1 MATDFYGLESK
12 QKLNYRQQ
20 GFSGTDLDRNVNDTG
35 IVYPLKQADGLQA
48 SFSSIVDH
56 ENGDTILAHSEYRVA
71 RNVPDNIEYIKGICF
86 TVVNQEPII
95 EKSTQAEELLGIAPY
110 MDILKESYLVSE
122 PGTRQF
128 NKEYFTKYDKM
139 LANLDFEPAF
149 VIDAKNLSK
158 KQVISPYKTNT
169 FKESQA
175 FSNGYLWDNLEND
188 YASKIAQA
196 SPSKKI
202 PRKEI
207 EKDIYILRKDITKL
221 CKQSDF
227 DISALDDDIQMLLQ
241 NDLIKYTYEEL
252 LQVRIELENLYWDM
266 MCEGA

>member
-12 QKLNYRQQ
+12 QKLGYRQQ

-35 IVYPLKQADGLQA
+35 IVYPLKEADGLQA

-86 TVVNQEPII
+86 TVVNQDFITDN
-95 EKSTQAEELLGIAPY
+95 STEAEELLGIAPY

-122 PGTRQF
+122 PGVREF
-128 NKEYFTKYDKM
+128 NKEHFAKYDKL
-139 LANLDFEPAF
+139 LADLDFEPAF
-149 VIDAKNLSK
+149 VIDDKNLSK
-158 KQVISPYKTNT
+158 KEVISSYKTN
-169 FKESQA
+169 A
-175 FSNGYLWDNLEND
+175 FSNGYLWDNLEYD
-188 YASKIAQA
+188 YTSKIT
-196 SPSKKI
+196 PSKKM

-207 EKDIYILRKDITKL
+207 EKDIYTLRTDITKL

-227 DISALDDDIQMLLQ
+227 DISALDDDIQMMLK
-241 NDLIKYTYEEL
+241 NDLLKYTYEEL
-252 LQVRIELENLYWDM
+252 LQVRVELEDLYWDM
-266 MCEGA
+266 TCEGA

>member
-12 QKLNYRQQ
+12 QKLGYRQQ

-35 IVYPLKQADGLQA
+35 IVYPLKEADGLQA

-56 ENGDTILAHSEYRVA
+56 ENGDTILAHRDYRVA

-86 TVVNQEPII
+86 TVVNQDFITDN
-95 EKSTQAEELLGIAPY
+95 STEAEELLGIAPY

-122 PGTRQF
+122 PGVREF
-128 NKEYFTKYDKM
+128 NKEHFAKYDKL

-149 VIDAKNLSK
+149 VIDDKNLSK
-158 KQVISPYKTNT
+158 KEVISSYKTN
-169 FKESQA
+169 A
-175 FSNGYLWDNLEND
+175 FSNGYLWDNLEYD
-188 YASKIAQA
+188 YTSKIT
-196 SPSKKI
+196 PSKKM
-202 PRKEI
+202 PRKDL

-221 CKQSDF
+221 CKESKF
-227 DISALDDDIQMLLQ
+227 DISTLDEDIQMMLK

-252 LQVRIELENLYWDM
+252 LQVRVELEDLYWDM
-266 MCEGA
+266 TCEGA

>member
-12 QKLNYRQQ
+12 QKLGYRQQ

-35 IVYPLKQADGLQA
+35 IVYPLKEADGLQA

-86 TVVNQEPII
+86 TVVNQDFITDN
-95 EKSTQAEELLGIAPY
+95 STEAEELLGIAPY

-122 PGTRQF
+122 PGVREF
-128 NKEYFTKYDKM
+128 NKEHFAKYDKL
-139 LANLDFEPAF
+139 LADLDFEPAF
-149 VIDAKNLSK
+149 VIDDKNLSK
-158 KQVISPYKTNT
+158 KEVISSYKTN
-169 FKESQA
+169 A
-175 FSNGYLWDNLEND
+175 FSNGYLWDNLEYD
-188 YASKIAQA
+188 YTSKIT
-196 SPSKKI
+196 PSKKM

-207 EKDIYILRKDITKL
+207 EKDIYILRTDITKL

-227 DISALDDDIQMLLQ
+227 DISALDDNIQMMLK
-241 NDLIKYTYEEL
+241 NDLLKYTYEEL
-252 LQVRIELENLYWDM
+252 LQVKVELEDLYWDM
-266 MCEGA
+266 TCEGA

>member
-12 QKLNYRQQ
+12 QKLGYRQQ

-35 IVYPLKQADGLQA
+35 IVYPLKEADGLQA

-86 TVVNQEPII
+86 TVVNQDFITDN
-95 EKSTQAEELLGIAPY
+95 STEAEELLGIAPY

-122 PGTRQF
+122 PGVREF
-128 NKEYFTKYDKM
+128 NKEHFAKYDKL
-139 LANLDFEPAF
+139 LADLDFEPAF
-149 VIDAKNLSK
+149 VIDDKNLSK
-158 KQVISPYKTNT
+158 KEVISSYKTN
-169 FKESQA
+169 A
-175 FSNGYLWDNLEND
+175 FSNGYLWDNLEYD
-188 YASKIAQA
+188 YTSKIT
-196 SPSKKI
+196 PSKKM

-207 EKDIYILRKDITKL
+207 EKDIYTLRTDITKL
-221 CKQSDF
+221 CKESKF
-227 DISALDDDIQMLLQ
+227 DISTLDEDIQIMLK

-252 LQVRIELENLYWDM
+252 LQVRVELEDLYWDM
-266 MCEGA
+266 TCEGA

>member
-12 QKLNYRQQ
+12 QKLGYRQQ

-56 ENGDTILAHSEYRVA
+56 ENEDTILAHSEYRLA

-86 TVVNQEPII
+86 TVVNQDFITDN
-95 EKSTQAEELLGIAPY
+95 STEAEELLGIAPY

-122 PGTRQF
+122 PGVREF
-128 NKEYFTKYDKM
+128 NKEHFAKYDKL
-139 LANLDFEPAF
+139 LADLDFEPAF
-149 VIDAKNLSK
+149 LIDDKNLSK
-158 KQVISPYKTNT
+158 KEVISSYKTN
-169 FKESQA
+169 A
-175 FSNGYLWDNLEND
+175 FSNGYLWDNLEYD

-196 SPSKKI
+196 TPSKKM

-207 EKDIYILRKDITKL
+207 EKDIYTLRTDITKL

-227 DISALDDDIQMLLQ
+227 DISALDDDIQMMLK
-241 NDLIKYTYEEL
+241 NDLLKYTYEEL
-252 LQVRIELENLYWDM
+252 LQVRVELDDLYWDM
-266 MCEGA
+266 TCEDA

>member
-12 QKLNYRQQ
+12 QKLGYRQQ

-35 IVYPLKQADGLQA
+35 IVYPLKEADGLQA

-86 TVVNQEPII
+86 TVVNQDFITDN
-95 EKSTQAEELLGIAPY
+95 STEAEELLGIAPY

-122 PGTRQF
+122 PGVREF
-128 NKEYFTKYDKM
+128 NKEHFAKYDKL

-149 VIDAKNLSK
+149 VIDDKNLSK
-158 KQVISPYKTNT
+158 KEVISSYKTN
-169 FKESQA
+169 A
-175 FSNGYLWDNLEND
+175 FSNGYLWDNLEYD
-188 YASKIAQA
+188 YTSTIT
-196 SPSKKI
+196 PSKKI

-207 EKDIYILRKDITKL
+207 EKDIYVIRTDITKL
-221 CKQSDF
+221 CKESKF
-227 DISALDDDIQMLLQ
+227 DISTLDEDIQMMLK

-252 LQVRIELENLYWDM
+252 LQVRVELEDLYWDM
-266 MCEGA
+266 TCEGA

>member
-12 QKLNYRQQ
+12 QKLGYRQQ

-35 IVYPLKQADGLQA
+35 IVYPLKEADGLQA

-86 TVVNQEPII
+86 TVVNQDFITDN
-95 EKSTQAEELLGIAPY
+95 STEAEELLGIAPY

-122 PGTRQF
+122 PGVREF
-128 NKEYFTKYDKM
+128 NKEHFAKYDKL
-139 LANLDFEPAF
+139 LADLDFEPAF
-149 VIDAKNLSK
+149 VIDDKNLSK
-158 KQVISPYKTNT
+158 KEVISSYKAN
-169 FKESQA
+169 A
-175 FSNGYLWDNLEND
+175 FSNGYLWDNLEYD
-188 YASKIAQA
+188 YASKIA
-196 SPSKKI
+196 PSKKI
-202 PRKEI
+202 PRKDL

-227 DISALDDDIQMLLQ
+227 DISALDDNIQMMLK

-252 LQVRIELENLYWDM
+252 LQVRVELEDLYWDM
-266 MCEGA
+266 TCEGA

>member
-12 QKLNYRQQ
+12 QKLGYRQQ

-35 IVYPLKQADGLQA
+35 IVYPLKEADGLQA

-86 TVVNQEPII
+86 TVVNQDFITDN
-95 EKSTQAEELLGIAPY
+95 STEAEELLGIAPY

-122 PGTRQF
+122 PGVREF
-128 NKEYFTKYDKM
+128 NKEHFAKYDKL
-139 LANLDFEPAF
+139 LADLDFEPAF
-149 VIDAKNLSK
+149 VIDDKNLSK
-158 KQVISPYKTNT
+158 KEVISSYKTN
-169 FKESQA
+169 A
-175 FSNGYLWDNLEND
+175 FSNGYLWDNLEYD
-188 YASKIAQA
+188 YASKIT
-196 SPSKKI
+196 PSKKM

-207 EKDIYILRKDITKL
+207 EKDIYILRTDITKL

-227 DISALDDDIQMLLQ
+227 DISALDDDIQMMLK
-241 NDLIKYTYEEL
+241 NDLLKYTYEEL
-252 LQVRIELENLYWDM
+252 LQVRVELEDLYWDM
-266 MCEGA
+266 TCEGA

>member
-12 QKLNYRQQ
+12 QKLGYRQQ

-35 IVYPLKQADGLQA
+35 IVYPLKEADGLQA

-86 TVVNQEPII
+86 TVVNQDFITDN
-95 EKSTQAEELLGIAPY
+95 STEAEELLGIAPY

-122 PGTRQF
+122 PGVREF
-128 NKEYFTKYDKM
+128 NKEHFAKYDKL
-139 LANLDFEPAF
+139 LADLDFEPAF
-149 VIDAKNLSK
+149 VIDDKNLSK
-158 KQVISPYKTNT
+158 KEVISSYKAN
-169 FKESQA
+169 A
-175 FSNGYLWDNLEND
+175 FSNGYLWDNLEYD
-188 YASKIAQA
+188 YASKVT
-196 SPSKKI
+196 PSKKM

-207 EKDIYILRKDITKL
+207 EKDIYTIRTDITKL
-221 CKQSDF
+221 CKESKF
-227 DISALDDDIQMLLQ
+227 DISTLDEDIQMMLK

-252 LQVRIELENLYWDM
+252 LQVRVELEDLYWDM
-266 MCEGA
+266 TCEGA

>member
-12 QKLNYRQQ
+12 QKLGYRQQ

-35 IVYPLKQADGLQA
+35 IVYPLKEADGLQA

-86 TVVNQEPII
+86 TVVNQDFITDN
-95 EKSTQAEELLGIAPY
+95 STEAEELLGIAPY

-122 PGTRQF
+122 PGVREF
-128 NKEYFTKYDKM
+128 NKEHFAKYDKL
-139 LANLDFEPAF
+139 LADLDFEPAF
-149 VIDAKNLSK
+149 VIDDKNLSK
-158 KQVISPYKTNT
+158 KEVISSYKTN
-169 FKESQA
+169 A
-175 FSNGYLWDNLEND
+175 FSNGYLWDNLEYD
-188 YASKIAQA
+188 YASKIA
-196 SPSKKI
+196 PSKKM

-207 EKDIYILRKDITKL
+207 EKDIYTLRTDITKL
-221 CKQSDF
+221 CKESDF
-227 DISALDDDIQMLLQ
+227 DISALDDDIQMMLK

-252 LQVRIELENLYWDM
+252 LQVRIELEDLYWDM
-266 MCEGA
+266 TCEGA

>member
-12 QKLNYRQQ
+12 QKLGYRQQ

-35 IVYPLKQADGLQA
+35 IVYPLKEADGLQA

-86 TVVNQEPII
+86 TVVNQDFITDN
-95 EKSTQAEELLGIAPY
+95 STEAEELLGIAPY

-122 PGTRQF
+122 PGVREF
-128 NKEYFTKYDKM
+128 NKEHFAKYDKL
-139 LANLDFEPAF
+139 LADLDFEPAF
-149 VIDAKNLSK
+149 VIDDKNLSK
-158 KQVISPYKTNT
+158 KEVISSYKTN
-169 FKESQA
+169 A
-175 FSNGYLWDNLEND
+175 FSNGYLWDNLEYD
-188 YASKIAQA
+188 YASKIA
-196 SPSKKI
+196 PSKKI
-202 PRKEI
+202 PRKDL

-227 DISALDDDIQMLLQ
+227 DISALDDNIQMMLK
-241 NDLIKYTYEEL
+241 NDLLKYTYEEL
-252 LQVRIELENLYWDM
+252 LQVKVELEDLYWDM
-266 MCEGA
+266 TCEGA

>member
-12 QKLNYRQQ
+12 QKLGYRQQ

-35 IVYPLKQADGLQA
+35 IVYPLKEADGLQA

-86 TVVNQEPII
+86 TVVNQDFITDN
-95 EKSTQAEELLGIAPY
+95 STEAEELLGIAPY

-122 PGTRQF
+122 PGVREF
-128 NKEYFTKYDKM
+128 NKEHFAKYDKL
-139 LANLDFEPAF
+139 LADLDFEPAF
-149 VIDAKNLSK
+149 VIDDKNLSK
-158 KQVISPYKTNT
+158 KEVISSYKTN
-169 FKESQA
+169 A
-175 FSNGYLWDNLEND
+175 FSNGYLWDNLEYD
-188 YASKIAQA
+188 YTSKIT
-196 SPSKKI
+196 PSKKM

-207 EKDIYILRKDITKL
+207 EKDIYTLRTDITKL

-227 DISALDDDIQMLLQ
+227 DISALDYDIQMMLK

-252 LQVRIELENLYWDM
+252 LQVRVELEDLYWDM
-266 MCEGA
+266 TCEGA

>member
-12 QKLNYRQQ
+12 QKLGYRQQ

-35 IVYPLKQADGLQA
+35 IVYPLKEADGLQA

-86 TVVNQEPII
+86 TVVNQDFITDN
-95 EKSTQAEELLGIAPY
+95 STEAEELLGIAPY

-122 PGTRQF
+122 PGVREF
-128 NKEYFTKYDKM
+128 NKEHFAKYDKL
-139 LANLDFEPAF
+139 LADLDFEPAF
-149 VIDAKNLSK
+149 VIDDKNLSK
-158 KQVISPYKTNT
+158 KEVISSYKTN
-169 FKESQA
+169 A
-175 FSNGYLWDNLEND
+175 FSNGYLWDNLEYD
-188 YASKIAQA
+188 YASKIA
-196 SPSKKI
+196 PSKKM
-202 PRKEI
+202 PRKDL

-227 DISALDDDIQMLLQ
+227 DISALDDNIQMMLK
-241 NDLIKYTYEEL
+241 NDLLKYTYEEL
-252 LQVRIELENLYWDM
+252 LQVRVDLEDLYWDM
-266 MCEGA
+266 TCEGA

>member
-12 QKLNYRQQ
+12 QKLGYRQQ

-35 IVYPLKQADGLQA
+35 IVYPLKEADGLQA

-86 TVVNQEPII
+86 TVVNQDSVI
-95 EKSTQAEELLGIAPY
+95 EKSTEAEELLGIAPY

-122 PGTRQF
+122 PGVREF
-128 NKEYFTKYDKM
+128 NKEHFAKYDKL
-139 LANLDFEPAF
+139 LADLDFEPAF
-149 VIDAKNLSK
+149 VIDDKNLSK
-158 KQVISPYKTNT
+158 KEVISSYKTN
-169 FKESQA
+169 A
-175 FSNGYLWDNLEND
+175 FSNGYLWDNLEYD
-188 YASKIAQA
+188 YTSKIT
-196 SPSKKI
+196 PSKKI

-207 EKDIYILRKDITKL
+207 EKDIYILRKDIAKL
-221 CKQSDF
+221 CKQSNF
-227 DISALDDDIQMLLQ
+227 DISALDDDIQMMLK

-252 LQVRIELENLYWDM
+252 LQVRIELEDLYWDM
-266 MCEGA
+266 SCEGA

>member
-12 QKLNYRQQ
+12 QKLGYRQQ

-35 IVYPLKQADGLQA
+35 IVYPLKEADGLQA

-86 TVVNQEPII
+86 TVVNQDFITDN
-95 EKSTQAEELLGIAPY
+95 STEAEELLGIAPY

-122 PGTRQF
+122 PGVREF
-128 NKEYFTKYDKM
+128 NKEHFAKYDKL
-139 LANLDFEPAF
+139 LADLDFEPAF
-149 VIDAKNLSK
+149 VIDDKNLSK
-158 KQVISPYKTNT
+158 KEVISSYKTN
-169 FKESQA
+169 A
-175 FSNGYLWDNLEND
+175 FSNGYLWDNLEYD
-188 YASKIAQA
+188 YASKIA
-196 SPSKKI
+196 PSKKI
-202 PRKEI
+202 PRKDL

-227 DISALDDDIQMLLQ
+227 DISALDDNIQMMLK
-241 NDLIKYTYEEL
+241 NDLLKYTYEEL
-252 LQVRIELENLYWDM
+252 LQVRVDLEDLYWDM
-266 MCEGA
+266 TCEGA

>member
-12 QKLNYRQQ
+12 QKLGYRQQ

-35 IVYPLKQADGLQA
+35 IVYPLKEADGLQA

-86 TVVNQEPII
+86 TVVNQDFITDN
-95 EKSTQAEELLGIAPY
+95 STEAEELLGIAPY

-122 PGTRQF
+122 PGVREF
-128 NKEYFTKYDKM
+128 NKEHFAKYDKL
-139 LANLDFEPAF
+139 LADLDFEPAF
-149 VIDAKNLSK
+149 VIDDKNLSK
-158 KQVISPYKTNT
+158 KEVISSYKTN
-169 FKESQA
+169 A
-175 FSNGYLWDNLEND
+175 FSNGYLWDNLEYD
-188 YASKIAQA
+188 YTSNIIQA

-202 PRKEI
+202 PRKDL
-207 EKDIYILRKDITKL
+207 EKDIYILRTDITKL

-227 DISALDDDIQMLLQ
+227 DISALDDDIQMMLK

-252 LQVRIELENLYWDM
+252 LQVRVELEDLYWDIS
-266 MCEGA
+266 CEGA

>member
-12 QKLNYRQQ
+12 QKLGYRQQ

-35 IVYPLKQADGLQA
+35 IVYPLKEADGLQA

-86 TVVNQEPII
+86 TVVNQDFITDN
-95 EKSTQAEELLGIAPY
+95 STEAEELLGIAPY

-122 PGTRQF
+122 PGVREF
-128 NKEYFTKYDKM
+128 NKEHFAKYDKL

-149 VIDAKNLSK
+149 VIDDKNLSK
-158 KQVISPYKTNT
+158 KEVISSYKAN
-169 FKESQA
+169 A
-175 FSNGYLWDNLEND
+175 FSNGYLWDNLEHD
-188 YASKIAQA
+188 YTSKIT
-196 SPSKKI
+196 PSKKM

-207 EKDIYILRKDITKL
+207 EKDIYILRTDITKL
-221 CKQSDF
+221 CKESKF
-227 DISALDDDIQMLLQ
+227 DISALDDDIQMMLK

-252 LQVRIELENLYWDM
+252 LQVRVELEDLYWDM
-266 MCEGA
+266 TCEGA

>member
-12 QKLNYRQQ
+12 QKLGYRQQ

-35 IVYPLKQADGLQA
+35 IVYPLKEADGLQA

-86 TVVNQEPII
+86 TVVNQDFITDN
-95 EKSTQAEELLGIAPY
+95 STEAEELLGIAPY

-122 PGTRQF
+122 PGVREF
-128 NKEYFTKYDKM
+128 NKEHFAKYDKL

-149 VIDAKNLSK
+149 VIDDKNLSK
-158 KQVISPYKTNT
+158 KEVISSYKAN
-169 FKESQA
+169 A
-175 FSNGYLWDNLEND
+175 FSNGYLWDNLEHD
-188 YASKIAQA
+188 YTSKIT
-196 SPSKKI
+196 PSKKM

-207 EKDIYILRKDITKL
+207 EKDIYILRTDITKL
-221 CKQSDF
+221 CKESKF
-227 DISALDDDIQMLLQ
+227 DISALDDDIQMMLK

-252 LQVRIELENLYWDM
+252 LQVRVELEDLYWDM
-266 MCEGA
+266 TCEDA

>member
-35 IVYPLKQADGLQA
+35 IVYPLKEADGLQA

-86 TVVNQEPII
+86 TVVNQDFITD
-95 EKSTQAEELLGIAPY
+95 KSTEAEELLGIAPY

-122 PGTRQF
+122 PGVKEF

-139 LANLDFEPAF
+139 LADLDFEPAF
-149 VIDAKNLSK
+149 VIDDKNLSK
-158 KQVISPYKTNT
+158 KEVISSYKTN
-169 FKESQA
+169 A
-175 FSNGYLWDNLEND
+175 FSNGYLWDNLEYD
-188 YASKIAQA
+188 YTSKIT
-196 SPSKKI
+196 PSKKM

-207 EKDIYILRKDITKL
+207 EKDIYTLRTDITKL
-221 CKQSDF
+221 CKESKF
-227 DISALDDDIQMLLQ
+227 DISTLDEDIQMMLK

-252 LQVRIELENLYWDM
+252 LQVRVELEDLYWDM
-266 MCEGA
+266 TCAGA

>member
-12 QKLNYRQQ
+12 QKLGYRQQ

-35 IVYPLKQADGLQA
+35 IVYPLKEADGLQA

-56 ENGDTILAHSEYRVA
+56 ENGDTILAHSEYRIA

-86 TVVNQEPII
+86 TVVNQDFITDN
-95 EKSTQAEELLGIAPY
+95 STEAEELLGIAPY

-122 PGTRQF
+122 PGVREF
-128 NKEYFTKYDKM
+128 NKEHFAKYDKL
-139 LANLDFEPAF
+139 LANLDFEPAYI
-149 VIDAKNLSK
+149 IDDKNLSK
-158 KQVISPYKTNT
+158 KEVISSYKTN
-169 FKESQA
+169 A
-175 FSNGYLWDNLEND
+175 FSNGYLWDNLEYD
-188 YASKIAQA
+188 YTSKIT
-196 SPSKKI
+196 PSKKM

-207 EKDIYILRKDITKL
+207 EKDIYTLRTDITKL

-227 DISALDDDIQMLLQ
+227 DISALDDDIQMMLK

-252 LQVRIELENLYWDM
+252 LQVRVELEDLYWDM
-266 MCEGA
+266 TCEGA

>member
-12 QKLNYRQQ
+12 QKLGYRQQ

-35 IVYPLKQADGLQA
+35 IVYPLKEADGLQA

-86 TVVNQEPII
+86 TVVNQDFITDN
-95 EKSTQAEELLGIAPY
+95 STEAEELLGIAPY

-122 PGTRQF
+122 PGVREF
-128 NKEYFTKYDKM
+128 NKEHFAKYDKL
-139 LANLDFEPAF
+139 LADLDFEPAF
-149 VIDAKNLSK
+149 VIDDKNLSK
-158 KQVISPYKTNT
+158 KEVISSYKTN
-169 FKESQA
+169 A
-175 FSNGYLWDNLEND
+175 FSNGYLWDNLEYD
-188 YASKIAQA
+188 YTSKIT
-196 SPSKKI
+196 PSKKM

-207 EKDIYILRKDITKL
+207 EKDIYILRTDITKL

-227 DISALDDDIQMLLQ
+227 DISALDDDIQMMLK

-252 LQVRIELENLYWDM
+252 LQVKVELEDLYWDM
-266 MCEGA
+266 ACEGV

>member
-12 QKLNYRQQ
+12 QKLGYRQQ

-35 IVYPLKQADGLQA
+35 IVYPLKEADGLQA

-86 TVVNQEPII
+86 TVVNQDFITDN
-95 EKSTQAEELLGIAPY
+95 STEAEELLGIAPY

-122 PGTRQF
+122 PGVREF
-128 NKEYFTKYDKM
+128 NKEHFAKYDKL
-139 LANLDFEPAF
+139 LADLDFEPAF
-149 VIDAKNLSK
+149 VIDDKNLSK
-158 KQVISPYKTNT
+158 KEVISSYKTN
-169 FKESQA
+169 A
-175 FSNGYLWDNLEND
+175 FSNGYLWDNLEYD
-188 YASKIAQA
+188 YASKIA
-196 SPSKKI
+196 PSKKM

-207 EKDIYILRKDITKL
+207 EKDIYTLRTDITKL
-221 CKQSDF
+221 CKESDF
-227 DISALDDDIQMLLQ
+227 DISALDEDIQMMLK

-252 LQVRIELENLYWDM
+252 LQVKVELEDLYWDM
-266 MCEGA
+266 TCEGA

>member
-12 QKLNYRQQ
+12 QKLGYRQQ

-35 IVYPLKQADGLQA
+35 IVYPLQEADGLQA

-86 TVVNQEPII
+86 TVVNQDFITDN
-95 EKSTQAEELLGIAPY
+95 STEAEELLGIAPY

-122 PGTRQF
+122 PGVREF
-128 NKEYFTKYDKM
+128 NKEHFAKYDKL
-139 LANLDFEPAF
+139 LADLDFEPAF
-149 VIDAKNLSK
+149 VIDDKNLSK
-158 KQVISPYKTNT
+158 KEVISSYKTN
-169 FKESQA
+169 A
-175 FSNGYLWDNLEND
+175 FSNGYLWDNLEYD

-196 SPSKKI
+196 TPSKKM

-207 EKDIYILRKDITKL
+207 EKDIYAIRTDITKL

-227 DISALDDDIQMLLQ
+227 DISALDDDIQMMLK

-252 LQVRIELENLYWDM
+252 LQVRIELEDLYWDI

>member
-12 QKLNYRQQ
+12 QKLGYRQQ

-35 IVYPLKQADGLQA
+35 IVYPLKEADGLQA

-86 TVVNQEPII
+86 TVVNQDFITDN
-95 EKSTQAEELLGIAPY
+95 STEAEELLGIAPY

-122 PGTRQF
+122 PGVREF
-128 NKEYFTKYDKM
+128 NKEHFAKYDKL
-139 LANLDFEPAF
+139 LADLDFEPAF
-149 VIDAKNLSK
+149 VIDDKNLSK
-158 KQVISPYKTNT
+158 KEVISSYKAN
-169 FKESQA
+169 A
-175 FSNGYLWDNLEND
+175 FSNGYLWDNLEYD
-188 YASKIAQA
+188 YASKVT
-196 SPSKKI
+196 PSKKM

-207 EKDIYILRKDITKL
+207 EKDIYVIRTDITKL
-221 CKQSDF
+221 CKESKF
-227 DISALDDDIQMLLQ
+227 DISTLDEDIQMMLK

-252 LQVRIELENLYWDM
+252 LQVRVELEDLYWDM
-266 MCEGA
+266 TCEGA

>member
-12 QKLNYRQQ
+12 QKLGYRQQ

-35 IVYPLKQADGLQA
+35 IVYPLKEADGLQA

-86 TVVNQEPII
+86 TVVNQDFITDN
-95 EKSTQAEELLGIAPY
+95 STEAEELLGIAPY

-122 PGTRQF
+122 PGVREF
-128 NKEYFTKYDKM
+128 NKEHFAKYDKL
-139 LANLDFEPAF
+139 LADLDFEPAF
-149 VIDAKNLSK
+149 VIDDKNLSK
-158 KQVISPYKTNT
+158 KEVISSYKTN
-169 FKESQA
+169 A
-175 FSNGYLWDNLEND
+175 FSNGYLWDNLEYD
-188 YASKIAQA
+188 YTSKIT
-196 SPSKKI
+196 PSKKM

-207 EKDIYILRKDITKL
+207 EKDIYTLRTDITKL
-221 CKQSDF
+221 CKESKF
-227 DISALDDDIQMLLQ
+227 DISTLDEDIQMMLK

-252 LQVRIELENLYWDM
+252 LQVRVELEDLYWDM
-266 MCEGA
+266 TCEGA

>member
-12 QKLNYRQQ
+12 QKLNYKQQ

-35 IVYPLKQADGLQA
+35 IVYPLKEADGLQA

-86 TVVNQEPII
+86 TVVNQDFITDN
-95 EKSTQAEELLGIAPY
+95 STEAEELLGIAPY

-122 PGTRQF
+122 PGVREF
-128 NKEYFTKYDKM
+128 NKEHFAKYDKL
-139 LANLDFEPAF
+139 LADLDFEPAF
-149 VIDAKNLSK
+149 VIDDKNLSK
-158 KQVISPYKTNT
+158 KEVISSYKTN
-169 FKESQA
+169 A
-175 FSNGYLWDNLEND
+175 FSNGYLWDNLEHD
-188 YASKIAQA
+188 YTSKIT
-196 SPSKKI
+196 PSKKM

-207 EKDIYILRKDITKL
+207 EKDIYTLRTHITKL

-227 DISALDDDIQMLLQ
+227 DISALDDDIQMMLK

-252 LQVRIELENLYWDM
+252 LQVRVELDDLYWDM
-266 MCEGA
+266 TCEGA

>member
-12 QKLNYRQQ
+12 QKLGYRQQ

-35 IVYPLKQADGLQA
+35 IVYPLKEADGLQA

-86 TVVNQEPII
+86 TVVNQDFITDN
-95 EKSTQAEELLGIAPY
+95 STEAEELLGIAPY

-122 PGTRQF
+122 PGVREF
-128 NKEYFTKYDKM
+128 NKEHFAKYDK
-139 LANLDFEPAF
+139 LLTNLDFEPAF
-149 VIDAKNLSK
+149 VIDDKNLSK
-158 KQVISPYKTNT
+158 KEVISSYKTN
-169 FKESQA
+169 A
-175 FSNGYLWDNLEND
+175 FSNGYLWDNLEYD
-188 YASKIAQA
+188 YTT
-196 SPSKKI
+196 PSKKM

-207 EKDIYILRKDITKL
+207 EKDIYAIRTDITKL
-221 CKQSDF
+221 CKKSKF
-227 DISALDDDIQMLLQ
+227 DISTLDEDIQMMLK

-252 LQVRIELENLYWDM
+252 LQVRIELEDLYWDM
-266 MCEGA
+266 TCEGA